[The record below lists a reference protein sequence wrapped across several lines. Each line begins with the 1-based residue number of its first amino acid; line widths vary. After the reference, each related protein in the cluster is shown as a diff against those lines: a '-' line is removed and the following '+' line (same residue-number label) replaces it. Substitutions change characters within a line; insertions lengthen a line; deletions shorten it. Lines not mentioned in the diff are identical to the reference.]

1 MPNSPTFEKAIE
13 EAQADSPDLEKMLA
27 LLNES
32 QKEGDARA
40 AYTLGSWYL
49 QGQNVEQN
57 PEKAIPLL
65 NQAAEEGV
73 LEALF
78 DLAVCYEQGIGVELN
93 ERQAFEHY
101 LRAALGGDPEALHEV
116 GRCYYYGI
124 GVGED
129 KALAEIWLDHA
140 DGEEMEDGFSE
151 DDED

>member
-1 MPNSPTFEKAIE
+1 MT
-13 EAQADSPDLEKMLA
+13 D
-27 LLNES
+27 
-32 QKEGDARA
+32 
-40 AYTLGSWYL
+40 
-49 QGQNVEQN
+49 
-57 PEKAIPLL
+57 PEKE
-65 NQAAEEGV
+65 QAPKAKNPRPWVRPVVFAAAVLVLAGALGFGAGYLTRGGDEGQ
-73 LEALF
+73 
-78 DLAVCYEQGIGVELN
+78 DLS